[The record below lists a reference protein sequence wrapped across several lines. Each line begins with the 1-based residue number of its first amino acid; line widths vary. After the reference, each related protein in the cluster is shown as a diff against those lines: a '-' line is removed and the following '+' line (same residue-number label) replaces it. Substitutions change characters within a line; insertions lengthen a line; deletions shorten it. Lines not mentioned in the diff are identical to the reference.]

1 MLAFGVS
8 TQAQGN
14 VISRSTPAVNYRHH
28 SGSTKIDF
36 KGTTLMPGAHGE
48 AKVNSGRGTMKIEVD
63 FAGLQS
69 PKTFGTE
76 YLTYVLWAI
85 SPEGRAVNIGEVLVG
100 GNDRSKLA
108 VTTDLQ
114 AFAMIVTAEPY
125 YAVRRP
131 SDVVIMEN
139 DIRPDTVGT
148 AERVDAKYEL
158 TGRGGYI
165 PTGYVFDPV
174 LISVRLPLEFYEARN
189 AVRIAE
195 SEGADRYA
203 TASYGN
209 AIRQLKEADA
219 MASRRNVET
228 KQLIAASREVVQT
241 AEDSR
246 EIAMKARETESGDAR
261 NRASAGRE
269 ADAKAQSVIDAKAR
283 RRAEDAEA
291 NANAGKANAEAGQ
304 ANAQAGQANAE
315 ADKMEAER
323 RRKEAERTAADAQTG
338 QANAEADKMEAE
350 RRRKEAERTAADAQT
365 GQQNAQADADR
376 NRAAAA
382 TAQQQKEAAE
392 AESER
397 NKAAAA
403 SSDQQLQQA
412 VRDREEL
419 RARLLIQLNAIL
431 MTRDTARGLVVNMS
445 DVLFDT
451 GKYTLRP
458 AAREKLAKISGI
470 ILAYPTLTLAI
481 EGNTDSV
488 GGDAYNQDLS
498 EKRAD
503 AVRDYLAEQKIPGT
517 SMTSKGFGKTQP
529 VATNDT
535 ADGRQA
541 NRRVELVVSGEVI
554 GTTIGV
560 VVVVPGSHPQQEI
573 HP

>member
-1 MLAFGVS
+1 LKIGKLSLVVVSLLAFGVS
-8 TQAQGN
+8 VQAQGN
-14 VISRSTPAVNYRHH
+14 VVSRSTPAVNYRHH

-36 KGTTLMPGAHGE
+36 KGTSLMPGANGV
-48 AKVNSGRGTMKIEVD
+48 AKVNTTRGAMKIEAE
-63 FAGLQS
+63 FGNLQS
-69 PKTFGTE
+69 PKSFGNE

-85 SPEGRAVNIGEVLVG
+85 SPEGRAINLGEVLVG
-100 GNDRSKLA
+100 GNDRSKLD

-131 SDVVIMEN
+131 SDVVVMEN
-139 DIRPDTVGT
+139 DIRPDTEGT

-165 PTGYVFDPV
+165 PTGYNFDPV
-174 LISVRLPLEFYEARN
+174 FVSARLPLEFYEARN

-195 SEGADRYA
+195 SERADLYA
-203 TASYGN
+203 TASYAN
-209 AIRQLKEADA
+209 AIRQLTEADA
-219 MASRRNVET
+219 MASRRSVEQ
-228 KQLIAASREVVQT
+228 KPLIAISRETVQT

-246 EIAMKARETESGDAR
+246 EIAMKARETESGDAK
-261 NRASAGRE
+261 NRALMGRA
-269 ADAKAQSVIDAKAR
+269 ADAKAQSMIDAEAR

-291 NANAGKANAEAGQ
+291 NANAGQ
-304 ANAQAGQANAE
+304 ANAQAGQASAE
-315 ADKMEAER
+315 ADK
-323 RRKEAERTAADAQTG
+323 
-338 QANAEADKMEAE
+338 AEADRKRREAE
-350 RRRKEAERTAADAQT
+350 QAAANAQQ
-365 GQQNAQADADR
+365 GQQNAQADADANR
-376 NRAAAA
+376 NAAAVSD
-382 TAQQQKEAAE
+382 QQRAAAE
-392 AESER
+392 AESAR

-403 SSDQQLQQA
+403 SSDSQLQQA
-412 VRDREEL
+412 LRDREEL

-458 AAREKLAKISGI
+458 EAREKLAKISGI
-470 ILAYPTLTLAI
+470 ILAYPSLNLAI

-498 EKRAD
+498 ERRAG

-517 SMTSKGFGKTQP
+517 SMTAKGFGKTQP

-541 NRRVELVVSGEVI
+541 NRRVELVVSGDVI

-560 VVVVPGSHPQQEI
+560 IAVVPGSQPQQEI

>member
-1 MLAFGVS
+1 MKIGKLSLVVVSLLAFGISVH
-8 TQAQGN
+8 AQGN
-14 VISRSTPAVNYRHH
+14 VVSRSTPAINYRHH

-36 KGTTLMPGAHGE
+36 KGTTLMPTAHGE
-48 AKVNSGRGTMKIEVD
+48 AKVNTTRGAMKIDVD
-63 FAGLQS
+63 FEGLQS
-69 PKTFGTE
+69 PKTFGNE

-85 SPEGRAVNIGEVLVG
+85 SPEGRAMNLGEVLVG
-100 GNDRSKLA
+100 GNDRSKLS
-108 VTTDLQ
+108 VTTELQ

-125 YAVRRP
+125 FSVRRP

-139 DIRPDTVGT
+139 DIRPDTVGK
-148 AERVDAKYEL
+148 AEHVDAKYEL

-165 PTGYVFDPV
+165 PTGYSFDPV

-195 SEGADRYA
+195 SEGANHYA
-203 TASYGN
+203 AASYAN
-209 AIRQLKEADA
+209 AIRQLTEANV
-219 MASRRNVET
+219 MASRRNVDT
-228 KQLIAASREVVQT
+228 KPLIALSREVVQT

-246 EIAMKARETESGDAR
+246 EIAMKARETESGDAK
-261 NRASAGRE
+261 NRDAAWRE
-269 ADAKAQSVIDAKAR
+269 ADAKAQSSIDAKAR

-291 NANAGKANAEAGQ
+291 TANAGQANAEAGQ
-304 ANAQAGQANAE
+304 ANAE
-315 ADKMEAER
+315 ADKQEADR
-323 RRKEAERTAADAQTG
+323 KRKEAERNAADAQ
-338 QANAEADKMEAE
+338 A
-350 RRRKEAERTAADAQT
+350 

-376 NRAAAA
+376 NRAAAM
-382 TAQQQKEAAE
+382 TAQQQKEAAEKDSDANRNAAANSDQQRKAAE

-403 SSDQQLQQA
+403 SSDSQLQQA
-412 VRDREEL
+412 LRDREEL
-419 RARLLIQLNAIL
+419 RARLLLQFNAIL

-470 ILAYPTLTLAI
+470 ILAYPSLNLAI

-488 GGDAYNQDLS
+488 GGDEYNQDLS
-498 EKRAD
+498 ERRAG
-503 AVRDYLAEQKIPGT
+503 AVRDYLAEQKIPMT

-560 VVVVPGSHPQQEI
+560 VAVVPGSQPQPEI

>member
-1 MLAFGVS
+1 MKIGKLSLLVVSLLAFGVS
-8 TQAQGN
+8 VHAQGKI
-14 VISRSTPAVNYRHH
+14 VSRSTPAVNYRHH

-36 KGTTLMPGAHGE
+36 KGTDLMPGAHGE
-48 AKVNSGRGTMKIEVD
+48 AKVNTTRGAMKIEVE
-63 FAGLQS
+63 FANLQS
-69 PKTFGTE
+69 PKSFGNE

-85 SPEGRAVNIGEVLVG
+85 SPEGRAINLGEVLVG
-100 GNDRSKLA
+100 GNDRSKLD
-108 VTTDLQ
+108 VTTQLQ

-148 AERVDAKYEL
+148 TERVDAKYEL

-165 PTGYVFDPV
+165 PTGYNFDPV

-195 SEGADRYA
+195 SEGADHYA
-203 TASYGN
+203 STSYAN
-209 AIRQLKEADA
+209 AIRQLTEANA

-228 KQLIAASREVVQT
+228 KPLIAISREVVQT

-246 EIAMKARETESGDAR
+246 EIAMKARETESGDAK
-261 NRASAGRE
+261 NRALAGRA
-269 ADAKAQSVIDAKAR
+269 ADAKAQSVIDAEAR

-291 NANAGKANAEAGQ
+291 NANAGQANAEAGQ
-304 ANAQAGQANAE
+304 ANAEAAKLE
-315 ADKMEAER
+315 ADRKRREAER
-323 RRKEAERTAADAQTG
+323 DAAA
-338 QANAEADKMEAE
+338 
-350 RRRKEAERTAADAQT
+350 AQT
-365 GQQNAQADADR
+365 GQQNAQAAAMTAD
-376 NRAAAA
+376 
-382 TAQQQKEAAE
+382 QQRLAAE

-397 NKAAAA
+397 NKAKAA
-403 SSDQQLQQA
+403 SSDSQLAQA
-412 VRDREEL
+412 LREREEL
-419 RARLLIQLNAIL
+419 RARLLLQFNAIL

-470 ILAYPTLTLAI
+470 ILAYPSLNLAI

-488 GGDAYNQDLS
+488 GGDDYNQDLS
-498 EKRAD
+498 EKRAG
-503 AVRDYLAEQKIPGT
+503 AVRDYLAEQKIPMT

-560 VVVVPGSHPQQEI
+560 VTVVPGSQPQQEI

>member
-48 AKVNSGRGTMKIEVD
+48 AKVNSGHGTMKIEVN

-69 PKTFGTE
+69 PKTFGNE

-304 ANAQAGQANAE
+304 ANAE
-315 ADKMEAER
+315 A
-323 RRKEAERTAADAQTG
+323 G

>member
-1 MLAFGVS
+1 LRFDCLSKRRLILKIGKLSLVVVSLLAFCVS
-8 TQAQGN
+8 VHAQGN
-14 VISRSTPAVNYRHH
+14 PVSRSTPAVNYRHH

-36 KGTTLMPGAHGE
+36 KGTTLMPTAHGE
-48 AKVNSGRGTMKIEVD
+48 ARVNTTRGAMKIEVE
-63 FAGLQS
+63 FGNLQS
-69 PKTFGTE
+69 PKSFGNE

-85 SPEGRAVNIGEVLVG
+85 SPEGRAINLGEVLVG
-100 GNDRSKLA
+100 GNDRSKLT
-108 VTTDLQ
+108 VTTQLQ

-131 SDVVIMEN
+131 SDVVVMEN
-139 DIRPDTVGT
+139 DIRPDTEGK
-148 AERVDAKYEL
+148 AEHVDAKYEL

-165 PTGYVFDPV
+165 PTGYSFDPV

-195 SEGADRYA
+195 SEGANHYA
-203 TASYGN
+203 TASYAN
-209 AIRQLKEADA
+209 AIRQLTEANV
-219 MASRRNVET
+219 MASRRNVDT
-228 KQLIAASREVVQT
+228 KPLIALSREVVQT

-246 EIAMKARETESGDAR
+246 EIAMKARETESGDAK
-261 NRASAGRE
+261 NRDAAWRE
-269 ADAKAQSVIDAKAR
+269 ADAKAQSSIDAKAR

-291 NANAGKANAEAGQ
+291 AANAGQANAEAGQ
-304 ANAQAGQANAE
+304 ANAE
-315 ADKMEAER
+315 ADKQEADR
-323 RRKEAERTAADAQTG
+323 KRKEAERNAADAQQG
-338 QANAEADKMEAE
+338 KQSAE
-350 RRRKEAERTAADAQT
+350 
-365 GQQNAQADADR
+365 ADADR
-376 NRAAAA
+376 NRAAAM

-403 SSDQQLQQA
+403 SSDQQLQKA
-412 VRDREEL
+412 LREREEL
-419 RARLLIQLNAIL
+419 RARLLLQFNAIL

-470 ILAYPTLTLAI
+470 ILAYPSLNLAI

-488 GGDAYNQDLS
+488 GGDDYNQDLS
-498 EKRAD
+498 EKRAG
-503 AVRDYLAEQKIPGT
+503 AVRDYLAEQKIPMT

-560 VVVVPGSHPQQEI
+560 IAVVPGSQPQQEI

>member
-1 MLAFGVS
+1 LKIGKLSLVVVSLLAFGVS
-8 TQAQGN
+8 VHAQGN
-14 VISRSTPAVNYRHH
+14 VVSRSTPAVNYRHH

-36 KGTTLMPGAHGE
+36 KGTDLMPGAHGE
-48 AKVNSGRGTMKIEVD
+48 AKVNTTRGAMKIEVE
-63 FAGLQS
+63 FANLQS
-69 PKTFGTE
+69 PKSFGNE

-85 SPEGRAVNIGEVLVG
+85 SPEGRAINLGEVLVG
-100 GNDRSKLA
+100 GNDRSKLD
-108 VTTDLQ
+108 VTTQLQ

-148 AERVDAKYEL
+148 TERVDAKYEL

-165 PTGYVFDPV
+165 PTGYNFDPV

-203 TASYGN
+203 TTSYAN
-209 AIRQLKEADA
+209 AIRQLTEANA

-228 KQLIAASREVVQT
+228 KPLIAISREVVQT

-246 EIAMKARETESGDAR
+246 EIAMKARETESGDAK
-261 NRASAGRE
+261 NRALAGRA
-269 ADAKAQSVIDAKAR
+269 ADAKAQSVIDAEAR

-291 NANAGKANAEAGQ
+291 NANAG
-304 ANAQAGQANAE
+304 QANAE
-315 ADKMEAER
+315 ASKLEADRKRREAER
-323 RRKEAERTAADAQTG
+323 NASEA
-338 QANAEADKMEAE
+338 QA
-350 RRRKEAERTAADAQT
+350 
-365 GQQNAQADADR
+365 GQQNAQAAAMTAD
-376 NRAAAA
+376 
-382 TAQQQKEAAE
+382 QQRLAAE

-397 NKAAAA
+397 NKAKAA
-403 SSDQQLQQA
+403 SSDSQLAQA
-412 VRDREEL
+412 LREREEL
-419 RARLLIQLNAIL
+419 RARLLLQFNAIL

-470 ILAYPTLTLAI
+470 ILAYPSLNLAI

-488 GGDAYNQDLS
+488 GGDDYNQDLS
-498 EKRAD
+498 EKRAG
-503 AVRDYLAEQKIPGT
+503 AVRDYLAEQKIPMT

-560 VVVVPGSHPQQEI
+560 VAIVPGSQPQQEI

>member
-1 MLAFGVS
+1 LKIGKLSLVVVSLLAFGAS
-8 TQAQGN
+8 AQAQGN
-14 VISRSTPAVNYRHH
+14 VVSRSTPAVNYRHH

-36 KGTTLMPGAHGE
+36 KGTSLMPAAHGE
-48 AKVNSGRGTMKIEVD
+48 ARVNTTRGAMKIEVE
-63 FAGLQS
+63 FANLQS
-69 PKTFGTE
+69 PKSFGNE

-100 GNDRSKLA
+100 GNDRGKLD

-131 SDVVIMEN
+131 SDVVVMEN

-148 AERVDAKYEL
+148 TERVDAKYEL

-165 PTGYVFDPV
+165 PTGYIFDPV
-174 LISVRLPLEFYEARN
+174 LISARLPLEFYEARN

-195 SEGADRYA
+195 SEGADHYA
-203 TASYGN
+203 AASYAN
-209 AIRQLKEADA
+209 AIRQLTEANA
-219 MASRRNVET
+219 MASRRNVEQ
-228 KQLIAASREVVQT
+228 KPLIAISREVVQT

-246 EIAMKARETESGDAR
+246 EIAEKARETERGDAK
-261 NRASAGRE
+261 NRDAAWRE

-291 NANAGKANAEAGQ
+291 SANAGQANAEAGQ
-304 ANAQAGQANAE
+304 ANAENEKAE
-315 ADKMEAER
+315 ADRK
-323 RRKEAERTAADAQTG
+323 RKEAERNAADAQ
-338 QANAEADKMEAE
+338 A
-350 RRRKEAERTAADAQT
+350 
-365 GQQNAQADADR
+365 GQQNAQAAAMTAD
-376 NRAAAA
+376 
-382 TAQQQKEAAE
+382 QQRQAAE

-412 VRDREEL
+412 MREREEL
-419 RARLLIQLNAIL
+419 RARLLIQLNTIL

-470 ILAYPTLTLAI
+470 ILAYPTLNLAI

-488 GGDAYNQDLS
+488 GGDEYNQDLS
-498 EKRAD
+498 ERRAG
-503 AVRDYLAEQKIPGT
+503 AVRDYLADQKIPMT

-560 VVVVPGSHPQQEI
+560 IAVVPGSQQQEI

>member
-1 MLAFGVS
+1 LKIGKLFLFVVSLLAFGISVH
-8 TQAQGN
+8 AQGN
-14 VISRSTPAVNYRHH
+14 VVSRSTPAVNYRHH

-36 KGTTLMPGAHGE
+36 KGTDLMPGAHGE
-48 AKVNSGRGTMKIEVD
+48 AKVNTTRGAMKIEAE
-63 FAGLQS
+63 FGNLQS
-69 PKTFGTE
+69 PKGFGNE

-85 SPEGRAVNIGEVLVG
+85 SPEGRAINLGEVLVG
-100 GNDRSKLA
+100 GNDRSKLD
-108 VTTDLQ
+108 VTTQLQ

-131 SDVVIMEN
+131 SDVVVMEN
-139 DIRPDTVGT
+139 DLRSDTEGK
-148 AERVDAKYEL
+148 AEHVDAKYEL

-165 PTGYVFDPV
+165 PSGYKFDPV
-174 LISVRLPLEFYEARN
+174 LISVHLPLEFYEARN

-195 SEGADRYA
+195 SEGADHYA
-203 TASYGN
+203 SASYAN
-209 AIRQLKEADA
+209 AIRQLTEANA

-228 KQLIAASREVVQT
+228 KPLIAISREVVQT

-246 EIAMKARETESGDAR
+246 EIAMKARETESGDAK
-261 NRASAGRE
+261 NRALAGRA
-269 ADAKAQSVIDAKAR
+269 ADAKAQSVIDAEAR

-291 NANAGKANAEAGQ
+291 NANAGQANAEAGQ
-304 ANAQAGQANAE
+304 ANAEAE
-315 ADKMEAER
+315 KLEAER
-323 RRKEAERTAADAQTG
+323 KRKEAERTAADAQ
-338 QANAEADKMEAE
+338 A
-350 RRRKEAERTAADAQT
+350 
-365 GQQNAQADADR
+365 GQQNAQAAAMTAD
-376 NRAAAA
+376 
-382 TAQQQKEAAE
+382 QQRVAAE
-392 AESER
+392 AESAR
-397 NKAAAA
+397 NKAAAD
-403 SSDQQLQQA
+403 SSDMQLQKA
-412 VRDREEL
+412 LREREEL
-419 RARLLIQLNAIL
+419 RARLLLQFNAIL

-470 ILAYPTLTLAI
+470 ILAYPSLNLAI

-488 GGDAYNQDLS
+488 GGDDYNQDLS
-498 EKRAD
+498 EKRAG
-503 AVRDYLAEQKIPGT
+503 AVRDYLAEQKIPMT

-560 VVVVPGSHPQQEI
+560 VAVVPGSQPQQEI

>member
-1 MLAFGVS
+1 MKIGKLSLVVVSMLAFGVS

-48 AKVNSGRGTMKIEVD
+48 AKVNSGRGTMKIEVN

-69 PKTFGTE
+69 PKTFGNE

-246 EIAMKARETESGDAR
+246 EIAMKTRETESGDAR

-304 ANAQAGQANAE
+304 ANAE
-315 ADKMEAER
+315 A
-323 RRKEAERTAADAQTG
+323 G

>member
-1 MLAFGVS
+1 LKIGKLSLLVVSLLALSISVH
-8 TQAQGN
+8 AQGN
-14 VISRSTPAVNYRHH
+14 VVSRSTPAVNYRHH

-36 KGTTLMPGAHGE
+36 KGTDLMPGAHGE
-48 AKVNSGRGTMKIEVD
+48 AKVNTTRGAMKIEVE
-63 FAGLQS
+63 FANLQS
-69 PKTFGTE
+69 PKGFGGE

-85 SPEGRAVNIGEVLVG
+85 SPEGRAINLGEVLVG
-100 GNDRSKLA
+100 GNDRSKLD
-108 VTTDLQ
+108 VTTQLQ

-131 SDVVIMEN
+131 SDVVVMEN

-165 PTGYVFDPV
+165 PTGYNFDPV
-174 LISVRLPLEFYEARN
+174 LISARLPLEFYEARN

-195 SEGADRYA
+195 SEGADHYA
-203 TASYGN
+203 TASYAN
-209 AIRQLKEADA
+209 AIRQLTEADS
-219 MASRRNVET
+219 MASRRNIDA
-228 KQLIAASREVVQT
+228 KPLIAISREVVQT

-246 EIAMKARETESGDAR
+246 EIAMKARETESGDAK
-261 NRASAGRE
+261 NRALAGRAE
-269 ADAKAQSVIDAKAR
+269 DAKAQSLIDAQAR

-291 NANAGKANAEAGQ
+291 NANAGQANAEAGQ
-304 ANAQAGQANAE
+304 ANAE
-315 ADKMEAER
+315 ADRLEADR
-323 RRKEAERTAADAQTG
+323 KRKEAEHAA
-338 QANAEADKMEAE
+338 AEAQM
-350 RRRKEAERTAADAQT
+350 
-365 GQQNAQADADR
+365 GQQNAQAAAMTAD
-376 NRAAAA
+376 
-382 TAQQQKEAAE
+382 QQRQAAE

-488 GGDAYNQDLS
+488 GGDDYNQDLS
-498 EKRAD
+498 EKRAG
-503 AVRDYLAEQKIPGT
+503 AVRDYLAEQKIPGA

-541 NRRVELVVSGEVI
+541 NRRVELVVSGAVI

-560 VVVVPGSHPQQEI
+560 IAVVPGSQPQQEI

>member
-48 AKVNSGRGTMKIEVD
+48 AKVNSGRGTMKIEVN

-69 PKTFGTE
+69 PKTFGNE

-246 EIAMKARETESGDAR
+246 EIAMKTRETESGDAR

-304 ANAQAGQANAE
+304 ANAE
-315 ADKMEAER
+315 A
-323 RRKEAERTAADAQTG
+323 G

>member
-1 MLAFGVS
+1 MKIGKLSLVVVSLLAFGISVH
-8 TQAQGN
+8 AQGN
-14 VISRSTPAVNYRHH
+14 VVSRSTPAVNYRHH

-36 KGTTLMPGAHGE
+36 KGTDLMPGAHGE
-48 AKVNSGRGTMKIEVD
+48 AKVNTTRGAMRIEVE
-63 FAGLQS
+63 FGNLQS
-69 PKTFGTE
+69 PKGFGNE

-85 SPEGRAVNIGEVLVG
+85 SPEGRAINLGEVLVG
-100 GNDRSKLA
+100 GNDRSKLD
-108 VTTDLQ
+108 VTTQLQ

-125 YAVRRP
+125 YAVRQP
-131 SDVVIMEN
+131 SDVVVMEN
-139 DIRPDTVGT
+139 DLRADTEGK
-148 AERVDAKYEL
+148 AEHVDAKYEL

-165 PTGYVFDPV
+165 PTGYKFDPV
-174 LISVRLPLEFYEARN
+174 LISARLPLEFYEARN

-195 SEGADRYA
+195 SEGADHYA
-203 TASYGN
+203 STSYAN
-209 AIRQLKEADA
+209 AIRQLTEANA
-219 MASRRNVET
+219 MASRRNIET
-228 KQLIAASREVVQT
+228 KPLIAISREVVQT

-246 EIAMKARETESGDAR
+246 EIAMKARETESGDAK
-261 NRASAGRE
+261 NRALAGRA
-269 ADAKAQSVIDAKAR
+269 ADAKAQSVIDAEAR

-291 NANAGKANAEAGQ
+291 NANASQANAEAGQ
-304 ANAQAGQANAE
+304 ANAE
-315 ADKMEAER
+315 ADKLEAER
-323 RRKEAERTAADAQTG
+323 KRKEAERNAADAQ
-338 QANAEADKMEAE
+338 A
-350 RRRKEAERTAADAQT
+350 
-365 GQQNAQADADR
+365 GQQNAQAAAMTAD
-376 NRAAAA
+376 
-382 TAQQQKEAAE
+382 QQRLAAE

-397 NKAAAA
+397 NKAKAA
-403 SSDQQLQQA
+403 SSDSQLAQA
-412 VRDREEL
+412 LREREEL
-419 RARLLIQLNAIL
+419 RARLLQQFNAIL

-470 ILAYPTLTLAI
+470 ILAYPSLNLAI

-488 GGDAYNQDLS
+488 GGDDYNQDLS
-498 EKRAD
+498 EKRAA
-503 AVRDYLAEQKIPGT
+503 AVRDYLAEQKIPMT

-560 VVVVPGSHPQQEI
+560 VAVVPGTLPQQEI

>member
-1 MLAFGVS
+1 MKIGKLSLVVVSMLAFGVS
-8 TQAQGN
+8 TQSQGN

-69 PKTFGTE
+69 PKTFGNE

-304 ANAQAGQANAE
+304 ANAEAGQANAE
-315 ADKMEAER
+315 ADKI
-323 RRKEAERTAADAQTG
+323 
-338 QANAEADKMEAE
+338 EAE

>member
-1 MLAFGVS
+1 MKIGKLSLLVVSLLAFGVS
-8 TQAQGN
+8 VHAQGKI
-14 VISRSTPAVNYRHH
+14 VSRSTPAVNYRHH

-36 KGTTLMPGAHGE
+36 KGTDLMPGAHGE
-48 AKVNSGRGTMKIEVD
+48 AKVNTTRGAMKIEVE
-63 FAGLQS
+63 FANLQS
-69 PKTFGTE
+69 PKSFGNE

-85 SPEGRAVNIGEVLVG
+85 SPEGRAINLGEVLVG
-100 GNDRSKLA
+100 GNDRSKLD
-108 VTTDLQ
+108 VTTQLQ

-131 SDVVIMEN
+131 SDVVVMEN

-148 AERVDAKYEL
+148 TERVDAKYEL

-165 PTGYVFDPV
+165 PTGYNFDPV

-195 SEGADRYA
+195 SEGADHYA
-203 TASYGN
+203 TASYAN
-209 AIRQLKEADA
+209 AIRQLTEANA

-228 KQLIAASREVVQT
+228 KPLIAISREVVQT

-246 EIAMKARETESGDAR
+246 EIAMKARETESGDAK
-261 NRASAGRE
+261 NRALAGRA
-269 ADAKAQSVIDAKAR
+269 ADAKAQSIIDAEAR

-291 NANAGKANAEAGQ
+291 NANAGQANAEAGQ
-304 ANAQAGQANAE
+304 ANAEAAKLE
-315 ADKMEAER
+315 ADRKRREAER
-323 RRKEAERTAADAQTG
+323 DAAA
-338 QANAEADKMEAE
+338 
-350 RRRKEAERTAADAQT
+350 AQT
-365 GQQNAQADADR
+365 GQQNAQAAAMTAD
-376 NRAAAA
+376 
-382 TAQQQKEAAE
+382 QQRLAAE

-397 NKAAAA
+397 NKAKAD
-403 SSDQQLQQA
+403 SSDSQLAQA
-412 VRDREEL
+412 LREREEL
-419 RARLLIQLNAIL
+419 RARLLLQFNAIL

-470 ILAYPTLTLAI
+470 ILAYPSLNLAI

-488 GGDAYNQDLS
+488 GGDDYNQDLS
-498 EKRAD
+498 EKRAG
-503 AVRDYLAEQKIPGT
+503 AVRDYLAEQKIPMT
-517 SMTSKGFGKTQP
+517 SMTAKGFGKTQP

-560 VVVVPGSHPQQEI
+560 VAVVPGSVPQQEI

>member
-1 MLAFGVS
+1 MKIGKLSLVVVSLLAFGVS
-8 TQAQGN
+8 VQAQGN
-14 VISRSTPAVNYRHH
+14 VVSRSTPAVNYRHH

-36 KGTTLMPGAHGE
+36 KGTSLMPGANGV
-48 AKVNSGRGTMKIEVD
+48 AKVNTTRGAMKIEAE
-63 FAGLQS
+63 FGNLQS
-69 PKTFGTE
+69 PKSFGNE

-85 SPEGRAVNIGEVLVG
+85 SPEGRAINLGDVLVG
-100 GNDRSKLA
+100 GNDRSKLD

-131 SDVVIMEN
+131 SDVVVMEN
-139 DIRPDTVGT
+139 DIRPDTEGT

-165 PTGYVFDPV
+165 PTGYNFDPV
-174 LISVRLPLEFYEARN
+174 FVSARLPLEFYEARN

-195 SEGADRYA
+195 SERADLYA
-203 TASYGN
+203 TASYAN
-209 AIRQLKEADA
+209 AIRQLTEADA
-219 MASRRNVET
+219 MASRRSVEQ
-228 KQLIAASREVVQT
+228 KPLIAISRETVQT

-246 EIAMKARETESGDAR
+246 EIAMKARETESGDAK
-261 NRASAGRE
+261 NRALMGRA
-269 ADAKAQSVIDAKAR
+269 ADAKAQSMIDAEAR

-291 NANAGKANAEAGQ
+291 NANAGQ
-304 ANAQAGQANAE
+304 ANAQAGQASAE
-315 ADKMEAER
+315 ADK
-323 RRKEAERTAADAQTG
+323 
-338 QANAEADKMEAE
+338 AEADRKRREAE
-350 RRRKEAERTAADAQT
+350 QAAANAQQ
-365 GQQNAQADADR
+365 GQQNAQADADANR
-376 NRAAAA
+376 NAAAVSD
-382 TAQQQKEAAE
+382 QQRAAAE
-392 AESER
+392 AESAR

-403 SSDQQLQQA
+403 SSDSQLQQA
-412 VRDREEL
+412 LRDREEL

-458 AAREKLAKISGI
+458 EAREKLAKISGI
-470 ILAYPTLTLAI
+470 ILAYPSLNLAI

-498 EKRAD
+498 ERRAG

-517 SMTSKGFGKTQP
+517 SMTAKGFGKTQP

-541 NRRVELVVSGEVI
+541 NRRVELVVSGDVI

-560 VVVVPGSHPQQEI
+560 IAVVPGSQPQQEI

>member
-1 MLAFGVS
+1 LKIGKLSLIVVSLLAFGISVH
-8 TQAQGN
+8 AQGN
-14 VISRSTPAVNYRHH
+14 VVSRSTPAVNYRHH

-36 KGTTLMPGAHGE
+36 KGTDLMPGARGE
-48 AKVNSGRGTMKIEVD
+48 AKVNTTRGAMKIEVE
-63 FAGLQS
+63 FSNLQS
-69 PKTFGTE
+69 PKSFGNE

-85 SPEGRAVNIGEVLVG
+85 SPEGRAINLGEVLVG
-100 GNDRSKLA
+100 GNDRSKLD
-108 VTTDLQ
+108 VTTQLQ

-125 YAVRRP
+125 YAVRQP
-131 SDVVIMEN
+131 SDVVVMEN
-139 DIRPDTVGT
+139 DLRADTEGK
-148 AERVDAKYEL
+148 AEHVDAKYEL

-165 PTGYVFDPV
+165 PTGYKFDPV
-174 LISVRLPLEFYEARN
+174 LISARLPLEFYEARN

-203 TASYGN
+203 STSYAN
-209 AIRQLKEADA
+209 AIRQLTEANA

-228 KQLIAASREVVQT
+228 KPLIAISREVVQT

-246 EIAMKARETESGDAR
+246 EIAMKARETERGDAK
-261 NRASAGRE
+261 NRALAGRA
-269 ADAKAQSVIDAKAR
+269 ADAKAQSVIDAEAR

-291 NANAGKANAEAGQ
+291 NANAGQANAEAGQ
-304 ANAQAGQANAE
+304 ANAE
-315 ADKMEAER
+315 ADKLEADR
-323 RRKEAERTAADAQTG
+323 KRKEAERSAADAQ
-338 QANAEADKMEAE
+338 A
-350 RRRKEAERTAADAQT
+350 
-365 GQQNAQADADR
+365 GQQNAQAAAMTAD
-376 NRAAAA
+376 
-382 TAQQQKEAAE
+382 QQRLAAE

-397 NKAAAA
+397 NKAKAA
-403 SSDQQLQQA
+403 SSDSQLAQA
-412 VRDREEL
+412 LREREEL
-419 RARLLIQLNAIL
+419 RARLLLQFNAIL

-451 GKYTLRP
+451 GKFTLRP

-470 ILAYPTLTLAI
+470 ILAYPSLNLAI

-488 GGDAYNQDLS
+488 GGDDYNQDLS
-498 EKRAD
+498 EKRAG
-503 AVRDYLAEQKIPGT
+503 AVRDYLAEQKIPMT

-560 VVVVPGSHPQQEI
+560 VAVVPGSQPQQEI

>member
-1 MLAFGVS
+1 LKIGKLSLLVVSLLAFGVS
-8 TQAQGN
+8 VHAQGN
-14 VISRSTPAVNYRHH
+14 IVSRSTPAVNYRHH

-36 KGTTLMPGAHGE
+36 KGTDLMPSAHGE
-48 AKVNSGRGTMKIEVD
+48 AKVNTTRGAMKIEAE
-63 FAGLQS
+63 FGNLQS
-69 PKTFGTE
+69 PKSFGNE

-85 SPEGRAVNIGEVLVG
+85 SPEGRAINLGEVLVG
-100 GNDRSKLA
+100 GNDRSKLD
-108 VTTDLQ
+108 VTTQLQ

-131 SDVVIMEN
+131 SDVVVMEN

-148 AERVDAKYEL
+148 TERVDAKYEL

-165 PTGYVFDPV
+165 PTGYNFDPV
-174 LISVRLPLEFYEARN
+174 LISARLPLEFYEARN

-203 TASYGN
+203 KTSYAN
-209 AIRQLKEADA
+209 AIRQLTEADS
-219 MASRRNVET
+219 MASRRNIDT
-228 KQLIAASREVVQT
+228 KPLIAISREVVQT

-246 EIAMKARETESGDAR
+246 EIAMKARETESGDAK
-261 NRASAGRE
+261 NRALAGSA
-269 ADAKAQSVIDAKAR
+269 ADAKAQSMIDAEAR

-291 NANAGKANAEAGQ
+291 NANAGQ

-315 ADKMEAER
+315 ADKLEADRKRREAER
-323 RRKEAERTAADAQTG
+323 NAADAQ
-338 QANAEADKMEAE
+338 A
-350 RRRKEAERTAADAQT
+350 
-365 GQQNAQADADR
+365 GQQNAQAAAMTAD
-376 NRAAAA
+376 
-382 TAQQQKEAAE
+382 QQRLAAE
-392 AESER
+392 AESAR
-397 NKAAAA
+397 NKAAAD
-403 SSDQQLQQA
+403 SSDEQLQKA
-412 VRDREEL
+412 LREREEL

-451 GKYTLRP
+451 AKYTLRP
-458 AAREKLAKISGI
+458 EAREKLAKISGI
-470 ILAYPTLTLAI
+470 ILAYPSLNLAI

-498 EKRAD
+498 ERRAG

-517 SMTSKGFGKTQP
+517 SMTAKGFGKTQP

-541 NRRVELVVSGEVI
+541 NRRVELVVSGDVI

-560 VVVVPGSHPQQEI
+560 VAVVPGSQPQQEI